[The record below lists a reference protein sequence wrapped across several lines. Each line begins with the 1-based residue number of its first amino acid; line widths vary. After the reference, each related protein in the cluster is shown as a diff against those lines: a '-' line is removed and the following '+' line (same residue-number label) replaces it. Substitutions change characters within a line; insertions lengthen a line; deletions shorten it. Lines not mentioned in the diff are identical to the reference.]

1 MADSISQALNAAVA
15 HHQIGRLDEAA
26 RIYEQIL
33 ATTPHCADA
42 HHLLGLVEATR
53 GNHDLAVERIGR
65 AIQLVPAT
73 AVYHANL
80 AKLFRESGKLKEA
93 EASYREA
100 VRIDP
105 KTADALIGLG
115 LVLKKQGHLDEAT
128 TWFRRAVEC
137 DPSQLLAQMQLG
149 SAVRAAGRLDEAV
162 ACYRRSLEID
172 PNHARAHSNLGS
184 ALRLHGNLDEATA
197 CCRRAIELQPDYVM
211 GHLNLAI
218 ILLAMG
224 DTEAGW
230 PEYEWR
236 LQLPGAAVS
245 SQCQPLWDGSPLDG
259 RTIMLFLEQGVGD
272 VFHFIRYVPLL
283 RERGARVLVE
293 CPSGLVPPLQ
303 NANLEIDQLVVRGA
317 ELPPFDVAAPLL
329 SVPGIL
335 RTTVDTIP
343 CDVPYLQADP
353 TLVEN
358 WRDRVQ
364 AVSGYKIGIAWQG
377 NKKHP
382 EDRWRSMPLAQFEP
396 LSRVEG
402 ATLISLQK
410 GQGGEQVRSC
420 GFPVI
425 DWTDEMDNTRGP
437 FTDTAAV
444 MKHLDLVVTCD
455 SAVAHLAGALGV
467 PVWTALPTAADWRW
481 FQDWDDSPWYP
492 TMRLFRQQEMG
503 DWRDLFERI
512 AAALAEETGTELTPP
527 TLRKGTIEED
537 SPALNV
543 EISPGELLDKVSILQ
558 IKAERI
564 DDPAKVQNIQTELQ
578 TLSRTRDQ
586 FVETSPRL
594 DELFAKLKTV
604 NEALWDVED
613 ELRFC
618 EQRQDFGPEF
628 VELARSVY
636 RHNDRRSVLKREI
649 NKLLD
654 SRLVEE
660 KSYGS
665 LAETTVPP
673 DKPSTGQGRA
683 DLQPLLTTGHV
694 RLKKCRYGPM
704 LYLTQDRYIGQS
716 LDTYGEFSQGEMDLL
731 GQVIGPGQIVLDIG
745 ANIGTHTVL
754 FAQKVG
760 PTGTVFAFEP
770 QRVLFQILCGN
781 VALGSLTNVH
791 TRQAAV
797 GSQAGTVSVPT
808 LNYAGASNFG
818 GVSLEG
824 QTQGENVSLLTVD
837 QLGLSACHLI
847 KIDVEGMESDVLAGA
862 EQTMRR
868 HRPIVYVENDR
879 EAKSAAL
886 IERLFA
892 LDYRLYW
899 HLPPLFNPNNHLGES
914 KNLFPG
920 IISANMLGIHRSA
933 SQDIPLREIL
943 SPGDRW
949 SGGSRTGS

>member
-1 MADSISQALNAAVA
+1 MNTSIAQALNNAVG
-15 HHQIGRLDEAA
+15 HHQAGRLDEAA

-42 HHLLGLVEATR
+42 HHLLGLVDATR
-53 GNHDLAVERIGR
+53 GSRDLAVERIGR
-65 AIQLVPAT
+65 AIQLAPAT

-80 AKLFRESGKLKEA
+80 AKLFKESGKLKEA

-100 VRIDP
+100 IRLDP
-105 KTADALIGLG
+105 KTADTLLGLG
-115 LVLKKQGHLDEAT
+115 IVLKKQGHLDEAT
-128 TWFRRAVEC
+128 TWFRRAVDC

-149 SAVRAAGRLDEAV
+149 SAMRAAGKLDEAV
-162 ACYRRSLEID
+162 ACYHRSLEID

-184 ALRLHGNLDEATA
+184 ALRLLGELEEAAA

-218 ILLAMG
+218 VLLAMG
-224 DTEAGW
+224 ETEAGW

-245 SQCQPLWDGSPLDG
+245 SQCQPVWDGSPLDG

-293 CPSGLVPPLQ
+293 CPSGLAPLLQ
-303 NANLEIDQLVVRGA
+303 TANLGIDQLVIRGS
-317 ELPPFDVAAPLL
+317 ELPPFDAAAPLL
-329 SVPGIL
+329 SVPEIL
-335 RTTVDTIP
+335 GTAVDTIP

-364 AVSGYKIGIAWQG
+364 ALDGFKVGIAWQG

-382 EDRWRSMPLAQFEP
+382 EDRWRSIPLAQFEP

-402 ATLISLQK
+402 VTLISLQK

-425 DWTDEMDNTRGP
+425 DWTDEMDNAHGP

-455 SAVAHLAGALGV
+455 SAVAHLAGALGAQ
-467 PVWTALPTAADWRW
+467 VWTALPTSADWRW
-481 FQDWDDSPWYP
+481 FQDRDDSPWYP
-492 TMRLFRQQEMG
+492 TMRLFRQQDMG
-503 DWRDLFERI
+503 NWRELFERI
-512 AAALAEETGTELTPP
+512 AAALAERTGTELVP
-527 TLRKGTIEED
+527 RVSHEEKTEEA
-537 SPALNV
+537 SSLNV
-543 EISPGELLDKVSILQ
+543 EISPGELLDKISILQ

-564 DDPAKVQNIQTELQ
+564 DDPAKLQNIQTELQ

-586 FVETSPRL
+586 FVEASPKL
-594 DELFAKLKTV
+594 DELFADLKKV

-649 NKLLD
+649 NTLLD

-660 KSYGS
+660 KSYGT
-665 LAETTVPP
+665 LTDTAIPPAE
-673 DKPSTGQGRA
+673 PSTGQGRA
-683 DLQPLLTTGHV
+683 DLEPLLSTGHV

-731 GQVIGPGQIVLDIG
+731 GQVIGPGQVVLDIG
-745 ANIGTHTVL
+745 ANIGTHTVF

-760 PTGTVFAFEP
+760 PAGTVLAFEP

-808 LNYAGASNFG
+808 LNYAGAGNFG

-824 QTQGENVSLLTVD
+824 QVHGENVSLLTVD
-837 QLGLSACHLI
+837 QLGLTACHLI

-862 EQTMRR
+862 ELTIGRL
-868 HRPIVYVENDR
+868 RPIVYVENDR

-886 IERLFA
+886 IEQLFA

-899 HLPPLFNPNNHLGES
+899 HLPPLFNPNNFLGES

-933 SQDIPLREIL
+933 NQNISLREIR
-943 SPGDRW
+943 SPGDSW